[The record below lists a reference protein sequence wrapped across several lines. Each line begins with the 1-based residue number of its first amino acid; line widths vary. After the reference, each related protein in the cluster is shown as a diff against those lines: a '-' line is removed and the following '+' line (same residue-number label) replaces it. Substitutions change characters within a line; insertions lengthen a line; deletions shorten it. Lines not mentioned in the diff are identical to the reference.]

1 MKKAEVVLIPIPAM
15 GHIVAI
21 VEIAKLLLQRDDRL
35 YTTILVMHPT
45 LDPSTTKYNES
56 LAASALPDRMR
67 VINLPRVESIT
78 SDTKSSNWLS
88 TLIEG
93 QKPHV
98 KEYVSKMRTQFE
110 LSLDAPRLAGF
121 IFDSFATG
129 LKEVANEFGF
139 PWYAFSA
146 SGAAFLGCLLHL
158 QALHDEQGV
167 DLTEFKNSDVELK
180 IPSLANPLPAQLL
193 PSALLEKDSLPTVLE
208 QVRALAEARGIL
220 VNTFIEFESHAVTSL
235 SNGRTPP
242 IYPVG
247 PIIRQKRDGHDVGSE
262 QSNDYRNMVEWLDDQ
277 PPSSV
282 MFLCFGSNGSFREKQ
297 VTEIACALENSGHR
311 FLWSLRKPPPA
322 GKWEPP
328 RDYADFQ
335 EILPKEFLNRT
346 AKIGKVIG
354 WAPQVDILAH
364 QAIGMFASHCGW
376 NSILESIRFGVP
388 IVAWPLYAE
397 QQFNAFQMVIELGL
411 AVEIKMDYRK
421 NFHGDNEIIVSADD
435 IMKAIKHVMEGG
447 EEIRKK
453 VKELSGISEKS
464 VMADGRSYSSLGRL
478 VDDII
483 DNHQRSN
490 SSNYAP
496 TSYFK

>member
-15 GHIVAI
+15 GHIVAL
-21 VEIAKLLLQRDDRL
+21 VEIAKLLVQRDDRL
-35 YTTILVMHPT
+35 YTTVLVMHPT
-45 LDPSTTKYNES
+45 VDPSTTTYNES
-56 LAASALPDRMR
+56 LAASTLPDRMR

-78 SDTKSSNWLS
+78 SDTKPNNWLS
-88 TLIEG
+88 SLVEG

-98 KEYVSKMRTQFE
+98 KEYVSKIRTQSE

-121 IFDSFATG
+121 IFDSFITG
-129 LKEVANEFGF
+129 LKEVANEFGL

-158 QALHDEQGV
+158 QALHDEHGA
-167 DLTEFKNSDVELK
+167 DLTEFKNSDVELN
-180 IPSLANPLPAQLL
+180 IPSLVNPFPAKLL
-193 PSALLEKDSLPTVLE
+193 PSVLLEKDSLTTVLE
-208 QVRALAEARGIL
+208 QPRALAEARGIL
-220 VNTFIEFESHAVTSL
+220 VNTFLEFESHAVNSL

-247 PIIRQKRDGHDVGSE
+247 PIVKHKRDGHDVGSE
-262 QSNDYRNMVEWLDDQ
+262 GSNNYRNIIEWLDDQ

-282 MFLCFGSNGSFREKQ
+282 MFLCFGSGGSFRENQ
-297 VTEIACALENSGHR
+297 VKEIACALEKCGHR
-311 FLWSLRKPPPA
+311 FLWSLRKSPPR
-322 GKWEPP
+322 GKWEYSPS
-328 RDYADFQ
+328 DYANFQ

-364 QAIGMFASHCGW
+364 PAIGMFASHCGW
-376 NSILESIRFGVP
+376 NSILESTRFGVP

-411 AVEIKMDYRK
+411 AVEIKMDCRK
-421 NFHGDNEIIVSADD
+421 NSHGDNEINVSADG
-435 IMKAIKHVMEGG
+435 IMKAIKHVMEQGK
-447 EEIRKK
+447 EIRKK
-453 VKELSGISEKS
+453 VKEMSRISEKTL
-464 VMADGRSYSSLGRL
+464 MAGGCSYSSLGRL

-483 DNHQRSN
+483 DNQ
-490 SSNYAP
+490 P
-496 TSYFK
+496 

>member
-1 MKKAEVVLIPIPAM
+1 
-15 GHIVAI
+15 
-21 VEIAKLLLQRDDRL
+21 
-35 YTTILVMHPT
+35 
-45 LDPSTTKYNES
+45 
-56 LAASALPDRMR
+56 
-67 VINLPRVESIT
+67 
-78 SDTKSSNWLS
+78 
-88 TLIEG
+88 
-93 QKPHV
+93 
-98 KEYVSKMRTQFE
+98 
-110 LSLDAPRLAGF
+110 
-121 IFDSFATG
+121 
-129 LKEVANEFGF
+129 
-139 PWYAFSA
+139 
-146 SGAAFLGCLLHL
+146 
-158 QALHDEQGV
+158 
-167 DLTEFKNSDVELK
+167 
-180 IPSLANPLPAQLL
+180 
-193 PSALLEKDSLPTVLE
+193 
-208 QVRALAEARGIL
+208 
-220 VNTFIEFESHAVTSL
+220 
-235 SNGRTPP
+235 
-242 IYPVG
+242 
-247 PIIRQKRDGHDVGSE
+247 
-262 QSNDYRNMVEWLDDQ
+262 MVEWLDDQ

-297 VTEIACALENSGHR
+297 RIVGHR

-328 RDYADFQ
+328 SDYADFQ

-364 QAIGMFASHCGW
+364 KAIGMFASHCGW

-483 DNHQRSN
+483 DNHPRSN
-490 SSNYAP
+490 SSTYAP
-496 TSYFK
+496 SSCFK

>member
-15 GHIVAI
+15 GHIVAV
-21 VEIAKLLLQRDDRL
+21 VEIAKLLVQRDDRL
-35 YTTILVMHPT
+35 YTTVLVMHPT

-56 LAASALPDRMR
+56 LAASTLPDRMR

-78 SDTKSSNWLS
+78 SDTKANNWLS

-98 KEYVSKMRTQFE
+98 KEYVSKTRTQFE
-110 LSLDAPRLAGF
+110 LSLDAPRIAGF

-146 SGAAFLGCLLHL
+146 PGAAFLGCELHL

-180 IPSLANPLPAQLL
+180 IPSLANPLPAKLL
-193 PSALLEKDSLPTVLE
+193 PSVLFQKDSLANFLE
-208 QVRALAEARGIL
+208 QARALAEARGIL
-220 VNTFIEFESHAVTSL
+220 VNTFFEFESNAVNSL
-235 SNGRTPP
+235 SNGKTPP

-247 PIIRQKRDGHDVGSE
+247 PIVKHETDCHDVGWDGSKKHR
-262 QSNDYRNMVEWLDDQ
+262 DRDIMEWLDDQ

-282 MFLCFGSNGSFREKQ
+282 MFLCFGSHGSFREKQ
-297 VTEIACALENSGHR
+297 VKEIACALENSGHR
-311 FLWSLRKPPPA
+311 FLWSLRKPPPRE
-322 GKWEPP
+322 KWEPP
-328 RDYADFQ
+328 SDYANFQ

-397 QQFNAFQMVIELGL
+397 QQFNAFLMVVELGL
-411 AVEIKMDYRK
+411 AVEIKMDYRRD
-421 NFHGDNEIIVSADD
+421 FHGDNEIIVGADG
-435 IMKAIKHVMEGG
+435 IMKAIKHVMEQGK
-447 EEIRKK
+447 EIRKK
-453 VKELSGISEKS
+453 AKEMSRISEKTL
-464 VMADGRSYSSLGRL
+464 MPGGCSYSSLGRL

-483 DNHQRSN
+483 DNQ
-490 SSNYAP
+490 P
-496 TSYFK
+496 

>member
-1 MKKAEVVLIPIPAM
+1 M

-35 YTTILVMHPT
+35 YTTVLVMHPT

-56 LAASALPDRMR
+56 LAASTLPDRMR

-110 LSLDAPRLAGF
+110 LSLDAPQLAGF

-180 IPSLANPLPAQLL
+180 IPSLANPLPAKLL

-220 VNTFIEFESHAVTSL
+220 VNTFIEFESHAVNSL

-247 PIIRQKRDGHDVGSE
+247 PIIKQKRDGHDVGSE

-346 AKIGKVIG
+346 AKIGK
-354 WAPQVDILAH
+354 
-364 QAIGMFASHCGW
+364 
-376 NSILESIRFGVP
+376 
-388 IVAWPLYAE
+388 
-397 QQFNAFQMVIELGL
+397 LGL
-411 AVEIKMDYRK
+411 AVEITMDYRK
-421 NFHGDNEIIVSADD
+421 NSHGDNEIIVSADD
-435 IMKAIKHVMEGG
+435 IMKAIKHAMEGG
-447 EEIRKK
+447 EQIRKK

-464 VMADGRSYSSLGRL
+464 VMADGRSYSSLGHL

-490 SSNYAP
+490 SSTYAP
-496 TSYFK
+496 SSYFK

>member
-15 GHIVAI
+15 GHIGAI
-21 VEIAKLLLQRDDRL
+21 VEIAKLLVQRDDRL
-35 YTTILVMHPT
+35 YTTVLVMHPT
-45 LDPSTTKYNES
+45 LDPSTTKYKES
-56 LAASALPDRMR
+56 LAASTLPDRMR

-78 SDTKSSNWLS
+78 SDTKPINWLS
-88 TLIEG
+88 SLVEG

-98 KEYVSKMRTQFE
+98 KEYVSKIRTQSE
-110 LSLDAPRLAGF
+110 LSLDAPLLAGF
-121 IFDSFATG
+121 IFDSSVSG
-129 LKEVANEFGF
+129 LKEVANEFGL

-158 QALHDEQGV
+158 QALHDEQGA
-167 DLTEFKNSDVELK
+167 DLTEFKNSDVDLS
-180 IPSLANPLPAQLL
+180 IPSLVNPFPAKLL
-193 PSALLEKDSLPTVLE
+193 PSVLFEKDSLTTVLE
-208 QVRALAEARGIL
+208 QTRALAEARGIL
-220 VNTFIEFESHAVTSL
+220 VNTFLEFETHAVNSL
-235 SNGRTPP
+235 SNGKTPP

-247 PIIRQKRDGHDVGSE
+247 PIVKHETDCHDVGRDGSKKHR
-262 QSNDYRNMVEWLDDQ
+262 DITEWLDDQ

-282 MFLCFGSNGSFREKQ
+282 MFLCFGSHGSFREKQ
-297 VTEIACALENSGHR
+297 VKEIACALENSGHR
-311 FLWSLRKPPPA
+311 FLWSLRKPPPR

-328 RDYADFQ
+328 SDYANFQ

-346 AKIGKVIG
+346 AEIGKVIG

-411 AVEIKMDYRK
+411 AVDIKMDYRSD
-421 NFHGDNEIIVSADD
+421 FHGDNEIIVGADG
-435 IMKAIKHVMEGG
+435 IMKAIKHVMEQGK
-447 EEIRKK
+447 EIRKK
-453 VKELSGISEKS
+453 AKETSRISEKTL
-464 VMADGRSYSSLGRL
+464 MAGGCSYSSLGRL

-483 DNHQRSN
+483 ENQ
-490 SSNYAP
+490 P
-496 TSYFK
+496 